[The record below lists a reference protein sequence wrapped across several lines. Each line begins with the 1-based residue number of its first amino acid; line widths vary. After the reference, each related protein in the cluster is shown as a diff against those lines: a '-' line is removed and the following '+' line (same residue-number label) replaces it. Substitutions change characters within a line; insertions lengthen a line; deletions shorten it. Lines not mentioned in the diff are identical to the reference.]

1 MSAPVVVLPVFK
13 AEDGVWEAA
22 VAPVFGS
29 DDLEVR
35 DLLHEDDGVLAT
47 VRVQG
52 AEKTLRVFAEGD
64 DAGVVRF
71 EDALPGTS

>member
-35 DLLHEDDGVLAT
+35 ELLHDDEGVLAT

-52 AEKTLRVFAEGD
+52 EAKTLRVFAEGE

-71 EDALPGTS
+71 DDALPGEA

>member
-1 MSAPVVVLPVFK
+1 MSTPVVVLPVFK
-13 AEDGVWEAA
+13 ADDGVWEAA
-22 VAPVFGS
+22 IAPVFGS

-35 DLLHEDDGVLAT
+35 DRLHDDDGVLAT

-52 AEKTLRVFAEGD
+52 AEKTLRVFAEAD

-71 EDALPGTS
+71 EDALPGQS